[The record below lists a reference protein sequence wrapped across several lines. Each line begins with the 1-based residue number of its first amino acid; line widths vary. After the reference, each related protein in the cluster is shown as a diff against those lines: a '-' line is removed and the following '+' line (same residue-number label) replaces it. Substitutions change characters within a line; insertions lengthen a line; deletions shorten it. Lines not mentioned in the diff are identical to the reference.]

1 MSADCQ
7 GTCMKGQ
14 TLLKWLYAMRPHHNE
29 GQALKASTMREFL
42 SIDMARTTFLVGV
55 MGI

>member
-1 MSADCQ
+1 
-7 GTCMKGQ
+7 MKGQ